1 MGDFCYPRP
10 MLDHV
15 LAQAD
20 LMDRMIG
27 RVGVNPAV
35 IARLDRGMTWYAA
48 RTRCIE
54 CSHPRECRAWVDG
67 SAPGTAPP
75 DFCPNAALFR
85 SCLSKAP
92 RGGAGALTD
101 ASPQRT

>member
-1 MGDFCYPRP
+1 MGDFCYSRP

-20 LMDRMIG
+20 LMDRMID

-35 IARLDRGMTWYAA
+35 VARLDRGKTWYAA

-54 CSHPRECRAWVDG
+54 CSHSRECRAWVDG
-67 SAPGTAPP
+67 SAPGTSPP
-75 DFCPNAALFR
+75 DFCPNGKLFQSCQSEVLRAA
-85 SCLSKAP
+85 CLVP
-92 RGGAGALTD
+92 TD
-101 ASPQRT
+101 

>member
-1 MGDFCYPRP
+1 MGDFCYSRP

-20 LMDRMIG
+20 LMDRMID

-35 IARLDRGMTWYAA
+35 VARLDRGMTWYAA

-54 CSHPRECRAWVDG
+54 CSHSRECRAWV
-67 SAPGTAPP
+67 AGTKEGNTHTN
-75 DFCPNAALFR
+75 FCP
-85 SCLSKAP
+85 
-92 RGGAGALTD
+92 
-101 ASPQRT
+101 QRRPCRPYQH

>member
-1 MGDFCYPRP
+1 MGDFCYSRP

-20 LMDRMIG
+20 LMDRMID

-35 IARLDRGMTWYAA
+35 VARLDRGMTWYAA

-54 CSHPRECRAWVDG
+54 CSHSRECRAWVDG
-67 SAPGTAPP
+67 TAAGTAPP
-75 DFCPNAALFR
+75 DFCPNGKLFE
-85 SCLSKAP
+85 SCQSEVLRD
-92 RGGAGALTD
+92 RGLVPTD
-101 ASPQRT
+101 

>member
-1 MGDFCYPRP
+1 MGDLCYSRP

-20 LMDRMIG
+20 LMDRMIE

-54 CSHPRECRAWVDG
+54 CTHVRECRAWVDG

-75 DFCPNAALFR
+75 DFCPNAKLFQ
-85 SCLSKAP
+85 SCKSEVLRE
-92 RGGAGALTD
+92 RGLVPTD
-101 ASPQRT
+101 

>member
-20 LMDRMIG
+20 LMDRMIE
-27 RVGVNPAV
+27 RVAVNPAV
-35 IARLDRGMTWYAA
+35 VARLDRGMTWYAA

-54 CSHPRECRAWVDG
+54 CRHARECRAWVDDG
-67 SAPGTAPP
+67 AHGTAPP
-75 DFCPNAALFR
+75 EFCPNAALFQ
-85 SCLSKAP
+85 SCQSEVLRD
-92 RGGAGALTD
+92 RGVVPTD
-101 ASPQRT
+101 

>member
-1 MGDFCYPRP
+1 MGDFCYSRP

-20 LMDRMIG
+20 LMDRMID

-35 IARLDRGMTWYAA
+35 VARLDRGMTWYAA

-54 CSHPRECRAWVDG
+54 CSHSRECRAWVDG
-67 SAPGTAPP
+67 TAAGTAPP
-75 DFCPNAALFR
+75 DFCPNGRLFE
-85 SCLSKAP
+85 SCQSEVLRD
-92 RGGAGALTD
+92 RGLVPTD
-101 ASPQRT
+101 